1 MILEKVVTFIA
12 TQFSIDE
19 DELSEETTF
28 ESLGADE
35 EDIDDLVLAV
45 EGEFEIKLH
54 EYEILRLNEI
64 ADLITVIENAMSL
77 TDMDE

>member
-1 MILEKVVTFIA
+1 MVLEKVIAFIS

-19 DELSEETTF
+19 EEINEDTTF

-45 EGEFEIKLH
+45 EGEFDIELH
-54 EYEILRLNEI
+54 GDEVLRLSEV
-64 ADLITVIENAMSL
+64 ADLVTVVENAIRL
-77 TDMDE
+77 AGLA

>member
-1 MILEKVVTFIA
+1 MVLEKVIAFIS

-19 DELSEETTF
+19 EEINEDTTF

-45 EGEFEIKLH
+45 EGEFDIELH
-54 EYEILRLNEI
+54 EDEVLRLSEV
-64 ADLITVIENAMSL
+64 ADLVTVVENAIRL
-77 TDMDE
+77 AGLA